1 METMEYIIL
10 HNRNRRR
17 EAAAG
22 TKRPPGNQL
31 ALGLELPDNGEPA
44 AASSAPEQTGGRYY
58 ALTWSPAITGD
69 GWVVERTWGPLYN
82 HRRQRKATFTDNQA
96 AALDF
101 VAHHLRRR
109 LRHGYT
115 IRDATPAGH
124 TLAERASDRSR
135 RRS

>member
-44 AASSAPEQTGGRYY
+44 AAT
-58 ALTWSPAITGD
+58 
-69 GWVVERTWGPLYN
+69 
-82 HRRQRKATFTDNQA
+82 
-96 AALDF
+96 
-101 VAHHLRRR
+101 
-109 LRHGYT
+109 
-115 IRDATPAGH
+115 TP
-124 TLAERASDRSR
+124 
-135 RRS
+135 